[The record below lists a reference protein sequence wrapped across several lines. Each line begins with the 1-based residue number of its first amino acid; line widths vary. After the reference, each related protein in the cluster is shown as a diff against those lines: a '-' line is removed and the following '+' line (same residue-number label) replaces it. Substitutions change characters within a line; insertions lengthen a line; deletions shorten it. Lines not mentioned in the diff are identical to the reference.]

1 MKRVLNICLFSL
13 SLSAQRPQGNF
24 RVLCHEQYTAD
35 MKSTLK
41 QFSGFTKPAEL
52 KKYQDFIL
60 MAKQHVDL
68 GYKVRHFENQLT
80 SEVRAL
86 WRTPLQHYNDCR
98 TAYTSAYDR
107 TFIQQSLPKTIL
119 SPCDQTYAAETA
131 TLVQNHRTLLKP
143 SVLQDYLSYLVMLK
157 QHTDL
162 AFKLGD
168 FERLVTNPNMAK
180 LYGPLRRYENCIDA
194 NIRNSQ
200 PYATYGTRTLGT

>member
-1 MKRVLNICLFSL
+1 MKRLFRICLL
-13 SLSAQRPQGNF
+13 SLPLYAKVSEDNF

-35 MKSTLK
+35 MKSTLA

-60 MAKQHVDL
+60 MAKQHADL
-68 GYKVRHFENQLT
+68 SYKVRHFENQFT
-80 SEVRAL
+80 SEVRAE
-86 WRTPLQHYNDCR
+86 WRTPLTHYNDCR
-98 TAYTSAYDR
+98 TAYSKAYDR
-107 TFIQQSLPKTIL
+107 NFIQQTLPKTIL
-119 SPCDQTYAAETA
+119 SPCDQTYASETQ
-131 TLVQNHRTLLKP
+131 TLIQSHKKLLKP
-143 SVLQDYLSYLVMLK
+143 SVLQDYLAYLVMLK
-157 QHTDL
+157 QLTDL

-200 PYATYGTRTLGT
+200 PYATYGPHTLGT